1 MALDGNLMQ
10 TLLHALIDKKEVEAM
25 TAFVVNNKFL
35 LDVSSLWVLM
45 SVGKHC
51 KVSAER
57 AALGQVPSERK
68 LGQRST
74 T

>member
-35 LDVSSLWVLM
+35 LDVSSSWVLM

-51 KVSAER
+51 KVIAER
-57 AALGQVPSERK
+57 VTLVHY
-68 LGQRST
+68 
-74 T
+74 

>member
-35 LDVSSLWVLM
+35 LDVSS
-45 SVGKHC
+45 S
-51 KVSAER
+51 
-57 AALGQVPSERK
+57 
-68 LGQRST
+68 
-74 T
+74 